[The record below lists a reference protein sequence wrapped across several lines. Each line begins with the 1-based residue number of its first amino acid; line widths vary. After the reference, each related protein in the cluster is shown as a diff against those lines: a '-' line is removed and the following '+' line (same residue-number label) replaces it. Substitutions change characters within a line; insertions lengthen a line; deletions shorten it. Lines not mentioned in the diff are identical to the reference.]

1 MDLSKF
7 QKYRNICPVCM
18 QLVQV
23 QGHLKLRWMSNI
35 IKNLSEFFAEK
46 AMKFR
51 NEILAGDFH
60 GRWNIMKISCPKF
73 DVDVV

>member
-1 MDLSKF
+1 MDLSKI
-7 QKYRNICPVCM
+7 QKYRNICPVCK
-18 QLVQV
+18 QLMQV

-73 DVDVV
+73 DVGVV

>member
-1 MDLSKF
+1 MDLSKI

-18 QLVQV
+18 QLMQV

-46 AMKFR
+46 SKWNSEMKSWLR
-51 NEILAGDFH
+51 ISVGVEI
-60 GRWNIMKISCPKF
+60 
-73 DVDVV
+73 

>member
-1 MDLSKF
+1 MDLSKI

-18 QLVQV
+18 QLMQV
-23 QGHLKLRWMSNI
+23 QNHLKLQWMSNI

-46 AMKFR
+46 A
-51 NEILAGDFH
+51 NEIQK
-60 GRWNIMKISCPKF
+60 WNPGWGFLRALKIMKISCPNF

>member
-1 MDLSKF
+1 MW
-7 QKYRNICPVCM
+7 M

-23 QGHLKLRWMSNI
+23 PDSLEAAINGLHHQK
-35 IKNLSEFFAEK
+35 SEWIYAEK

-51 NEILAGDFH
+51 NEILAGDFAGH
-60 GRWNIMKISCPKF
+60 WNIMKISCPKF

>member
-1 MDLSKF
+1 MDLSKI

-18 QLVQV
+18 QLMQV
-23 QGHLKLRWMSNI
+23 QGHLKLRWMSDI

-51 NEILAGDFH
+51 NEILAGDLY

>member
-1 MDLSKF
+1 MDLSKI

-51 NEILAGDFH
+51 NEILAVDFH
-60 GRWNIMKISCPKF
+60 GRWNIMKISCPNF

>member
-1 MDLSKF
+1 MDLSKI
-7 QKYRNICPVCM
+7 QKYRNICSVCM
-18 QLVQV
+18 QLMQV

>member
-35 IKNLSEFFAEK
+35 IKNLSEFFDEK

-51 NEILAGDFH
+51 NEILDGDFH